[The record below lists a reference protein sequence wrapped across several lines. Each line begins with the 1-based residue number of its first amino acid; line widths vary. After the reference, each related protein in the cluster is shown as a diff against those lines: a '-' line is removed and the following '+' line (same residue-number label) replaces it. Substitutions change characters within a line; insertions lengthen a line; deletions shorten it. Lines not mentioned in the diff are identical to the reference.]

1 MFYDLFCKLCDK
13 KGVSVTKATTD
24 IGLSRTIGTKWKKTG
39 ATPNG
44 ETLNKIS
51 AYFGVSIDY
60 LLGTEDEYGLTAQ
73 DWKIIGMKAKDLRE
87 QGNISISQA
96 YNDARTRYDYL
107 LYDGE
112 LSLDMLKDF
121 EENGSRISPMYLVA
135 LSEMVGTD
143 GVAYFYPQ
151 SKKLFELADDPLSD
165 VSEEDSMT
173 FDNLF
178 TIEKKKIPLLGD
190 IACGKP
196 IYADENRESY
206 VIAGTDIN
214 ADFCLRAR
222 GDSMIGARILDGDI
236 VFIQH
241 MEMVRNGEIAAVI
254 IGDEATLKRVYYYP
268 EKGKLVLNPENPK
281 YEPLVYVGEEL
292 NEIHI
297 LGKAIAFQSDV
308 I

>member
-1 MFYDLFCKLCDK
+1 MFYDLFCKLCDE

-51 AYFGVSIDY
+51 AYFGVSIEY
-60 LLGTEDEYGLTAQ
+60 LLELEDKDGLSKQ
-73 DWKIIGMKAKDLRE
+73 DWKAISEKAKALRE
-87 QGNISISQA
+87 QGKLSVWQA
-96 YNDARTRYDYL
+96 YDDAKTRYDFSSF
-107 LYDGE
+107 DGE
-112 LSLDMLKDF
+112 LSLDKLKDF
-121 EENGSRISPMYLVA
+121 EESGSRISPTYLAA
-135 LSEMVGTD
+135 LSEAVGVD
-143 GVAYFYPQ
+143 GITYFYPY
-151 SKKLFELADDPLSD
+151 SRKLFGFVDEPIPSVLGDDSL
-165 VSEEDSMT
+165 T

-196 IYADENRESY
+196 IYADEDRESY

-241 MEMVRNGEIAAVI
+241 MEMVNNGDIAAVI